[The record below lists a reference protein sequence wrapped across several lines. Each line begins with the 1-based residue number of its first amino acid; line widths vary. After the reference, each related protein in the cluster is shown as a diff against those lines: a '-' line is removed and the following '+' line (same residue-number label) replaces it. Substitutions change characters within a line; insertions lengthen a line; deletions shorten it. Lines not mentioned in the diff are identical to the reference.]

1 MAENLACGETSE
13 SWIIDNDDD
22 DINYGGGFTNEIVYN
37 HQRFSKDDNFGGN
50 GSIPMMGSSSSSSL
64 SEDRIREMLER
75 EIEFCPGT
83 DYVKRL
89 LSGDLDLSV
98 RNQALDW
105 ILKVCAHYHFGA
117 LCICLSMNYLDRFL
131 TSYEL
136 PKDKDWAVQLLAVS
150 CLSLAAKMEETDMPQ
165 IVDLQ
170 VEDPKFVFEAKT
182 IKRMELLVL
191 NTLNWRLQALTPFS
205 FIDYFVDKI
214 SGHVSENLIYRS
226 SRFILNTTKAIE
238 FLDFRP
244 SEIAAAAAVS
254 VSISGETECIDDE
267 KAMSNLLYVK
277 QERVKRCLNLMRTL
291 TGENVPG
298 TSLSQEQPRLAV
310 RVVPASPIGV
320 LEATCLSYKSEERT
334 VESCTNSSQSS
345 PDNNNNN
352 SNKRRRK
359 Q

>member
-22 DINYGGGFTNEIVYN
+22 DINYGGGFTNEIDYN
-37 HQRFSKDDNFGGN
+37 HQLFAKDDNFGGN
-50 GSIPMMGSSSSSSL
+50 GSIPMMGSSSSSL
-64 SEDRIREMLER
+64 SEDRIKEMLVR

-105 ILKVCAHYHFGA
+105 ILKVCAHYHFGH

-136 PKDKDWAVQLLAVS
+136 PKDKDWAAQLLAVS
-150 CLSLAAKMEETDMPQ
+150 CLSLASKMEETDVPH

-182 IKRMELLVL
+182 IKRMELLVVT
-191 NTLNWRLQALTPFS
+191 TLNWRLQALTPFS

-226 SRFILNTTKAIE
+226 SRFILNTTKGASFIDQKQAITTFFLYLQLTWLCLMRKADTFLFIKLNAAIE

-254 VSISGETECIDDE
+254 VSISGETECIDEE
-267 KAMSNLLYVK
+267 KALSSLIYVK
-277 QERVKRCLNLMRTL
+277 QVINIRYDSERLKPLLF
-291 TGENVPG
+291 
-298 TSLSQEQPRLAV
+298 QEHTFHLIIV
-310 RVVPASPIGV
+310 F
-320 LEATCLSYKSEERT
+320 L
-334 VESCTNSSQSS
+334 
-345 PDNNNNN
+345 
-352 SNKRRRK
+352 
-359 Q
+359 

>member
-22 DINYGGGFTNEIVYN
+22 DINYGGGFTNEIDYN
-37 HQRFSKDDNFGGN
+37 HQLFAKDDNFGGN
-50 GSIPMMGSSSSSSL
+50 GSIPMMGSSSSSL
-64 SEDRIREMLER
+64 SEDRIKEMLVR

-105 ILKVCAHYHFGA
+105 ILKVCAHYHFGH

-136 PKDKDWAVQLLAVS
+136 PKDKDWAAQLLAVS
-150 CLSLAAKMEETDMPQ
+150 CLSLASKMEETDVPH

-182 IKRMELLVL
+182 IKRMELLVVT
-191 NTLNWRLQALTPFS
+191 TLNWRLQALTPFS

-254 VSISGETECIDDE
+254 VSISGETECIDEE
-267 KAMSNLLYVK
+267 KALSSLIYVK
-277 QERVKRCLNLMRTL
+277 QERVKRCLNLMRSL
-291 TGENVPG
+291 TGEENVRG
-298 TSLSQEQPRLAV
+298 TSLSQEQPRVAV
-310 RVVPASPIGV
+310 RAVPASPVGV
-320 LEATCLSYKSEERT
+320 LEATCLSYRSEERT

-345 PDNNNNN
+345 PDNNNN